1 MRRICLFILAC
12 VFFFLAGPP
21 ATRAQSQSEM
31 NQEAAEDLAAADR
44 RLNELYQKLL
54 KENAKDPVYVSNLR
68 EAQRAWLKFVEFH
81 LKNVFPL
88 KRGQNPRDVY
98 GSIYPLD
105 YAVSKTAH
113 VEERIEQLKL
123 LIGAPR

>member
-1 MRRICLFILAC
+1 MKPLFAVLL
-12 VFFFLAGPP
+12 VFPLTFGAWLQPV
-21 ATRAQSQSEM
+21 RAQSQSEM

-54 KENAKDPVYVSNLR
+54 KENAKDPVFVSNLR

-81 LKNVFPL
+81 LKTVFPV

-105 YAVSKTAH
+105 YAVSKTAL

>member
-1 MRRICLFILAC
+1 MKPLFAVLL
-12 VFFFLAGPP
+12 VFALTFGAWLPP
-21 ATRAQSQSEM
+21 VRAQSQSEM

-44 RLNELYQKLL
+44 RLNELYQMLL

-68 EAQRAWLKFVEFH
+68 EAQRVWLKFVEFH
-81 LKNVFPL
+81 LKTVFPV

-105 YAVSKTAH
+105 YAVSKTAL